1 MKTINIKDILKG
13 GTLINLEK
21 YQGAYENLILNH
33 QKYFDKKK
41 KYYIYC
47 AKGVKSKRVTAIL
60 EAYGYNVTRVTD

>member
-1 MKTINIKDILKG
+1 MSGRLHYAASDKDCA
-13 GTLINLEK
+13 
-21 YQGAYENLILNH
+21 QGAYENLILNH

>member
-1 MKTINIKDILKG
+1 MKTINIKDYHKD
-13 GTLINLEK
+13 GTFINLEK

-47 AKGVKSKRVTAIL
+47 SKGVKSKRVTSIL